1 MKIMFMRAVL
11 RMMALA
17 FAHGASCPDGWTPGA
32 GRCYRLTD
40 VSTTWGCV
48 DLRGLREVEPGAL
61 LRWGLRGAVALGN
74 RLVARVSAREC

>member
-48 DLRGLREVEPGAL
+48 DLRAA
-61 LRWGLRGAVALGN
+61 WTA
-74 RLVARVSAREC
+74 